1 MPCQDPARY
10 CRTQSRARPTCMNTD
25 PTENIRREDQ
35 ARINAEAAERAELV
49 KQYGMVWST
58 DELREA
64 FESWASWPLTWSC
77 GASTPAKRVAAV
89 PTISEVLLQT
99 EGEYQ
104 LIPIPVVVE
113 VGSYHFP
120 CHCCAIST
128 VIPQRRSD
136 LRLFFRRYPQL
147 PNELALLL
155 AQDRACKMCHKIL
168 QQRFQFRTG

>member
-1 MPCQDPARY
+1 
-10 CRTQSRARPTCMNTD
+10 MNTD

-35 ARINAEAAERAELV
+35 ARLNAEAAERAELV

-77 GASTPAKRVAAV
+77 GASTPAKRVAA
-89 PTISEVLLQT
+89 
-99 EGEYQ
+99 
-104 LIPIPVVVE
+104 
-113 VGSYHFP
+113 
-120 CHCCAIST
+120 CCAIST